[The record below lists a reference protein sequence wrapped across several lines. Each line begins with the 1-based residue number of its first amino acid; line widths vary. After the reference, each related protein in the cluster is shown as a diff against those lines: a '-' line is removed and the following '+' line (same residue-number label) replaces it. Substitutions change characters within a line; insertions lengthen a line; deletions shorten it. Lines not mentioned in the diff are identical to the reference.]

1 MFNAE
6 NPSPDFIK
14 LIEIYKKVHLKGSS
28 KRDNKKKL
36 PEDTYNGRATFF
48 FADFIQTVINKNNCK
63 TMLDYGSGKGDFYFN
78 ERKFSNKIYPPLKDF
93 WNIQPTLY
101 DPGID
106 KLCKP
111 VNQKF
116 DIIISIDVLE
126 HIPLQDLNWV
136 INEILSFSRNIV
148 FINVACY
155 PADIILEDGRNA
167 HISLFPP
174 MWWYGFITALSGKYN
189 SKIFLVCSTFENKKI
204 KYFSF
209 GINTDLKEYQQ

>member
-6 NPSPDFIK
+6 NPSPDFLK
-14 LIEIYKKVHLKGSS
+14 LIEIYKKIHLEGSL

-36 PEDTYNGRATFF
+36 PKDTYNGRATFF

-63 TMLDYGSGKGDFYFN
+63 TMLDYGSGKGDFYF
-78 ERKFSNKIYPPLKDF
+78 EKRKFNNKIFPPLKDF
-93 WNIQPTLY
+93 WNIKPTLY
-101 DPGID
+101 DPAVIKLD
-106 KLCKP
+106 KPK
-111 VNQKF
+111 NTKF
-116 DIIISIDVLE
+116 DIVISIDVLE

-136 INEILSFSRNIV
+136 ISEILSFSKNIV

-167 HISLFPP
+167 HVSLFPP
-174 MWWYGFITALSGKYN
+174 MWWYGFITALSNKYN
-189 SKIFLVCSTFENKKI
+189 LKIFLVCSTFENKKI

-209 GINTDLKEYQQ
+209 GINDDLKKYQ